1 MSNLITN
8 KKYLTLLFIII
19 ASFSAFSIENVGIS
33 NLYSPYKNINPDFHN
48 LIYENILS
56 TFTELSGVEKRAVNL
71 SLTEAALK
79 KYLKI
84 IVEKKNESSEGF
96 NKFISETAG
105 LDYCY
110 FLDIYFFRQTAQKN
124 FYDPLISEY
133 KIELKMN
140 VILLDVKK
148 SSILNGDVIDIETE
162 FVRDQTAAF
171 SSAQSAILKKYSGI
185 LRDSNYLQ
193 KKIRVIKQKNLFVEI
208 DSGKNDG
215 VKSGEVYISYDYSY
229 YNSKEIMAIKVFSVK
244 ETTSLAIIL
253 YKNSELN
260 EENFFIKKF
269 ASNLKINLSGGFSL
283 SDFNLGTPAVY
294 PFASIRGIIPTGVP
308 FFYPIINFDFNFFYR
323 DNKFLLPFSF
333 EGGIE
338 GAFNLYRFEF
348 YGGVLI
354 GALFSPDSELN
365 YQIDSV
371 VVRPFILLSGII
383 NSNISLF
390 GEFGYRFY
398 NENILFNEWKISLK
412 GIYFNFG
419 LTIVF

>member
-8 KKYLTLLFIII
+8 KKYLTLILVII
-19 ASFSAFSIENVGIS
+19 ASISAFSIETVGIS
-33 NLYSPYKNINPDFHN
+33 NLYSPYKSINPDFHN
-48 LIYENILS
+48 SISENILS
-56 TFTELSGVEKRAVNL
+56 TFAELSGFEKRAVNL
-71 SLTEAALK
+71 SLTEGALK
-79 KYLKI
+79 KYTKI
-84 IVEKKNESSEGF
+84 IAEKKNDSSEGF
-96 NKFISETAG
+96 NKFISETDG

-110 FLDIYFFRQTAQKN
+110 FLDIYFFRQTSQKN

-148 SSILNGDVIDIETE
+148 STILSGDVIDIETE
-162 FVRDQTAAF
+162 LLRDQTTAF
-171 SSAQSAILKKYSGI
+171 SSAQDAILKKYSAI

-193 KKIRVIKQKNLFVEI
+193 KKIRVVKQRGLFVEI
-208 DSGKNDG
+208 DTGKNDG
-215 VKSGEVYISYDYSY
+215 AKSGEVYISYDYSY
-229 YNSKEIMAIKVFSVK
+229 YNSKEIMAIKVVSVK

-253 YKNSELN
+253 YKNSELK
-260 EENFFIKKF
+260 EESFFIKKYS
-269 ASNLKINLSGGFSL
+269 SNLKINVSGGFSL
-283 SDFNLGTPAVY
+283 SDFNLGTLAVY
-294 PFASIRGIIPTGVP
+294 PCASIRGIIPTGVP

-323 DNKFLLPFSF
+323 ENKFLLPFSF
-333 EGGIE
+333 EGGAQ
-338 GAFNLYRFEF
+338 GGVNLYRFEI
-348 YGGVLI
+348 YGGVLL

-365 YQIDSV
+365 YRIDSV

-398 NENILFNEWKISLK
+398 NENVLFNEWKISLK
-412 GIYFNFG
+412 GVYFNFG